1 MFLENNFGYNR
12 KAEYYV
18 YWRDVMKCECTTNK
32 DLDRKKY
39 IEDYYKPNIGK
50 GLPDFKVLG
59 WESKEAQYLRF
70 EMLSSKVDLEN
81 KKLLDVGCGLG
92 NLLEYFISK
101 GINVEYT
108 GVDIIEDM
116 IVSAKQ
122 KNLPGEFYCMDLFN
136 QHPFDANSFDVIYT
150 SGIFNLN
157 MGNNMDFLESALG
170 CFFNLSN
177 DIVAFNL
184 LDEVSPDKED
194 LYFYYNHEVVAA
206 MIKRQYPQV
215 KSIEVVRG
223 YLNNDFTIIC
233 RMN

>member
-1 MFLENNFGYNR
+1 
-12 KAEYYV
+12 
-18 YWRDVMKCECTTNK
+18 MKCGCATNK
-32 DLDRKKY
+32 GLDRKKY

-81 KKLLDVGCGLG
+81 KRLLDVGCGLG
-92 NLLEYFISK
+92 NLMEYFSGI
-101 GINVEYT
+101 GINLEYT

-116 IVSAKQ
+116 INSAKQ
-122 KNLPGEFYCMDLFN
+122 KNLPGEFYCMDIFTK
-136 QHPFDANSFDVIYT
+136 HPFEMNSFDVIYT

-157 MGNNMDFLESALG
+157 MGNNTDFLVSALG
-170 CFFNLSN
+170 CFFNLSK

-184 LDEVSPDKED
+184 LDTASPDKED
-194 LYFYYNHEVVAA
+194 MYFYYDHKVVAE
-206 MIKRQYPQV
+206 MIKRQYPQIE
-215 KSIEVVRG
+215 SIEVIRG

-233 RMN
+233 RKN